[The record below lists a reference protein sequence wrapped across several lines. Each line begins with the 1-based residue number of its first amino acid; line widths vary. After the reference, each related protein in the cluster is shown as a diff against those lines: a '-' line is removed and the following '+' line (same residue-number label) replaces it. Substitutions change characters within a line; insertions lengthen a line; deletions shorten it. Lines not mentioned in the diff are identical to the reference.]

1 MKLKTELPVIFMGTT
16 ELSLKILQA
25 IYLENFPIVGVYTR
39 APKPAG
45 RGHKLQQTV
54 VHQFAENHGLPLF
67 TPKTLRD
74 PEEQEKLRQLG
85 AAVVIVAAY
94 GLIIPENVLNIPQYG
109 CINVHASLLP
119 RWRGASPIQAA
130 LLHGDEYSG
139 VTIMQMDPGI
149 DTGDIIDM
157 QPIPLADIVNAEMLT
172 DKLGDIGANMIVST
186 LYKLLEGNLERRKQ
200 PDEGA
205 TYAGKISNQE
215 LQIDWSKSA
224 HEIWCKIRAF
234 SPTPGAWCYINGQRT
249 KILEAQVV
257 PACSNGLAVK
267 CGDGTLQIISL
278 QPPGK
283 KAMSA
288 SAFLNGHHKIEI
300 C

>member
-67 TPKTLRD
+67 TPKTLRN

-157 QPIPLADIVNAEMLT
+157 QPIPLADIVNAEILAGLLRRN
-172 DKLGDIGANMIVST
+172 DLCKIGSGQCLDRPLEHSYKDRQQPEIKLGIQPVGVDSNTEISQYADRN
-186 LYKLLEGNLERRKQ
+186 YLLRIRFLKDTAENEYRRECHDLGHQ
-200 PDEGA
+200 
-205 TYAGKISNQE
+205 
-215 LQIDWSKSA
+215 
-224 HEIWCKIRAF
+224 
-234 SPTPGAWCYINGQRT
+234 
-249 KILEAQVV
+249 
-257 PACSNGLAVK
+257 K
-267 CGDGTLQIISL
+267 CQ
-278 QPPGK
+278 
-283 KAMSA
+283 
-288 SAFLNGHHKIEI
+288 
-300 C
+300 